1 MNVDAKKKIDLEQVI
16 DELQQNND
24 LLIQMNK
31 NLSQIVAFHQLQ
43 LAALTEA
50 YFANDDDL
58 TKDKPRKFTEV
69 KANER
74 GRKKK
79 D

>member
-1 MNVDAKKKIDLEQVI
+1 MNIDAKKKIDLEQVI

-50 YFANDDDL
+50 YFAIDDDL
-58 TKDKPRKFTEV
+58 TNGEKIIH
-69 KANER
+69 
-74 GRKKK
+74 
-79 D
+79 

>member
-1 MNVDAKKKIDLEQVI
+1 VI

-50 YFANDDDL
+50 YFATDDDL
-58 TKDKPRKFTEV
+58 TNSEKIIH
-69 KANER
+69 
-74 GRKKK
+74 
-79 D
+79 

>member
-1 MNVDAKKKIDLEQVI
+1 MNIDAKKKIDLEQVI

-50 YFANDDDL
+50 YFASDVN
-58 TKDKPRKFTEV
+58 T
-69 KANER
+69 
-74 GRKKK
+74 
-79 D
+79 

>member
-1 MNVDAKKKIDLEQVI
+1 MNVDSKKKIDLEQVI

-50 YFANDDDL
+50 YFASDDDL
-58 TKDKPRKFTEV
+58 TNSEKIIH
-69 KANER
+69 
-74 GRKKK
+74 
-79 D
+79 